1 LDVERFKRLA
11 EKNVDGSLNK
21 AVKSKVEEIREKY
34 LQSSSA
40 LEVITPT
47 TGPAFTSILSN

>member
-21 AVKSKVEEIREKY
+21 VVKCKVEEIREKY
-34 LQSSSA
+34 LQSTSA
-40 LEVITPT
+40 LEVITSPHLT
-47 TGPAFTSILSN
+47 RSISTC